1 MPATEPPAEDAPSED
16 AAPRRRLRLGIGA
29 AITLGLVVLSAAV
42 GWGILRGQA
51 APMDAIALDGG
62 AGTSAD
68 GVTVDGGGGLYV
80 HVLGE
85 VVKPGLYILDPDA
98 RLVDALAAAGGTL
111 DTADLQAVNLARPLS
126 DGEQIV
132 VPAQGGEPSSG
143 GGTAASAVGADGR
156 VDLNAATQ
164 ADLETLPRI
173 GPALAQ
179 RILDWREQNGRFRA
193 VDDLLAVPGIGDK
206 LLAGLREKVRV

>member
-1 MPATEPPAEDAPSED
+1 M
-16 AAPRRRLRLGIGA
+16 GIGVA
-29 AITLGLVVLSAAV
+29 VTLGLVVLSAAV

-51 APMDAIALDGG
+51 APVDSIPLGADA
-62 AGTSAD
+62 SASSD
-68 GVTVDGGGGLYV
+68 DAPSVEHDGGLYV

-85 VVKPGLYILDPDA
+85 VVHPGLYILEPDA
-98 RLVDALAAAGGTL
+98 RLVDALAAAGGTR

-132 VPAQGGEPSSG
+132 VPEIGAATPNG
-143 GGTAASAVGADGR
+143 GGAGGGGGGAGEGSADGKI
-156 VDLNAATQ
+156 DLNSAEQAA
-164 ADLETLPRI
+164 LETLPRI

-179 RILDWREQNGRFRA
+179 RILEWREENGRFRS

-206 LLAGLREKVRV
+206 LLAGVREKVRV